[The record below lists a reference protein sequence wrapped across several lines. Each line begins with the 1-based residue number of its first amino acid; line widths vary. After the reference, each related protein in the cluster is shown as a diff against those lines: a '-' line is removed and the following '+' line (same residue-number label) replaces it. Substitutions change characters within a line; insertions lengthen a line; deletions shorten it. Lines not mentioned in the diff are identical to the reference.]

1 MQLSDSEFK
10 NIFPFE
16 SPRNNQRDII
26 ERIISAFKN
35 GKRYVILNAP
45 TGIGKSAIGYS
56 VARYYGNATILTSQ
70 KVLQEQYYKDFMIPF
85 VLGRANYICQKNNT
99 ITCEIGMCF
108 RDPRRMCKDNKGCV
122 TCPYQ
127 IAKEKCLN
135 APYSN
140 LNYSYYL
147 SFFGNDNDK
156 NEVPAGFK
164 DLLICDECHNIES
177 ELLKQ
182 YSVKIDDL
190 TLKFVGCNDVKIP
203 DRRMSDNEKCRWLTN
218 EMYESIR
225 ANFLYLASQLKSLT
239 KLKSTKEYKK
249 LATKY
254 STVGTMANAIGMIK
268 EMYENG
274 ETIVVTHDNVEEKIE
289 FKMLHCNKLFEK
301 CMGKRAKHF
310 LFMSATVLNYK
321 SYIKDIGL
329 NENLVEYIECD
340 SVFPVEN
347 RLIHFSPVGSMSR
360 KNKDATMPEM
370 IKKIDKILKENKN
383 VKGIIHTVSYD
394 VAEKIMN
401 GLTFSDQSERLLM
414 PRGMT
419 KNLTLDVFYNSDKPY
434 VLLSP
439 ALMEGIDL
447 KDDLS
452 RLCIICKVPYA
463 NLGDKW
469 TEMRMKESNEWYTTA
484 TCMNLIQMTGRSIRS
499 ETDFAKTYILDK
511 DFMTLAKNSIN
522 IIPKWWQEAVILD

>member
-1 MQLSDSEFK
+1 
-10 NIFPFE
+10 
-16 SPRNNQRDII
+16 
-26 ERIISAFKN
+26 
-35 GKRYVILNAP
+35 
-45 TGIGKSAIGYS
+45 
-56 VARYYGNATILTSQ
+56 
-70 KVLQEQYYKDFMIPF
+70 VLQEQYYKDFKIPF

-99 ITCEIGMCF
+99 ITCEMGMCF
-108 RDPRRMCKDNKGCV
+108 RDPRRMCYDKSKCSL
-122 TCPYQ
+122 CPYQ
-127 IAKEKCLN
+127 IAKEKCLSS
-135 APYSN
+135 PYSN

-147 SFFGNDNDK
+147 SFYGNDSKANAGEQQ
-156 NEVPAGFK
+156 NGFK
-164 DLLICDECHNIES
+164 EVLVLDECHGCEA

-182 YSVKIDDL
+182 CTVKIDDL
-190 TLKFVGCNDVKIP
+190 TLKFIGCTDVKIP
-203 DRRMSDNEKCRWLTN
+203 DRRVSDLEKCRWLTN
-218 EMYESIR
+218 EMYESAR

-249 LATKY
+249 LASKY
-254 STVGTMANAIGMIK
+254 STVGTMVNAISMTK
-268 EMYENG
+268 EMFDKG
-274 ETIVVTHDNVEEKIE
+274 ETIVVTHDSEKIE
-289 FKMLHCNKLFEK
+289 FKMLHCNKLFAK
-301 CMGKRAKHF
+301 CMGSRANRF
-310 LFMSATVLNYK
+310 LFMSATVLNCK
-321 SYIKDIGL
+321 SYVKDIGL
-329 NENLVEYIECD
+329 DEKLVEYIECD

-347 RLIHFSPVGSMSR
+347 RLIHYSPVGSMSF
-360 KNKDATMPEM
+360 KNKEATLPEM
-370 IKKIDKILKENKN
+370 IKKIDKILKENRD

-401 GLTFSDQSERLLM
+401 GLAFSDQSDRLLM

-463 NLGDKW
+463 NLSDKW
-469 TEMRMKESNEWYTTA
+469 TKTRMEESSEWYTTA

-511 DFMTLAKNSIN
+511 DFMTLAKRAIG
-522 IIPKWWQEAVILD
+522 IIPKWWQDAVIID

>member
-1 MQLSDSEFK
+1 MHLTDKTFK
-10 NIFPFE
+10 QIFPFE
-16 SPRNNQRDII
+16 SPRNNQREII
-26 ERIISAFKN
+26 ERIITAFEN
-35 GKRYVILNAP
+35 GKKYVILNAP

-56 VARYYGNATILTSQ
+56 VARYYGSATILTSQ
-70 KVLQEQYYKDFMIPF
+70 KVLQEQYYKDFQIPY
-85 VLGRANYICQKNNT
+85 VLGRSNYICQKNST

-108 RDPRRMCKDNKGCV
+108 RDPRRMCRDEHGNV
-122 TCPYQ
+122 LCPYQ
-127 IAKEKCLN
+127 IDKERCLS

-147 SFFGNDNDK
+147 TFYGNDPGEDGI
-156 NEVPAGFK
+156 VPGFK
-164 DLLICDECHNIES
+164 NVLVCDECHNLEQ

-190 TLKFVGCNDVKIP
+190 TLKFIGCNDIKIP
-203 DRRMSDNEKCRWLTN
+203 GLKISDTEKCRWLVTD
-218 EMYESIR
+218 MYESIR

-254 STVGTMANAIGMIK
+254 STVGTMANSIGMIK
-268 EMYENG
+268 AMYEKG
-274 ETIVVTHDNVEEKIE
+274 ETIVVTHDAEKIE

-301 CMGKRAKHF
+301 CIGIRADHF
-310 LFMSATVLNYK
+310 LFMSATILNYK

-329 NENLVEYIECD
+329 EENLVEYIECD

-347 RLIHFSPVGSMSR
+347 RLIHFSPVGSMSF
-360 KNKDATMPEM
+360 KNKDATMPNL
-370 IKKIDKILKENKN
+370 IKKIDNILKENRN

-401 GLTFSDQSERLLM
+401 GLTFSDQAERLLM
-414 PRGMT
+414 PRGT
-419 KNLTLDVFYNSDKPY
+419 SKKLTLDVFYNSDKPY

-463 NLGDKW
+463 NLADKW
-469 TEMRMKESNEWYTTA
+469 TKIRMVESNEWYTTA
-484 TCMNLIQMTGRSIRS
+484 TCMNLIQMSGRSIRS
-499 ETDFAKTYILDK
+499 ESDFAKTYILDS
-511 DFMTLAKNSIN
+511 DFMNLAKNSMH
-522 IIPKWWQEAVILD
+522 IIPKWWQDAVVMD